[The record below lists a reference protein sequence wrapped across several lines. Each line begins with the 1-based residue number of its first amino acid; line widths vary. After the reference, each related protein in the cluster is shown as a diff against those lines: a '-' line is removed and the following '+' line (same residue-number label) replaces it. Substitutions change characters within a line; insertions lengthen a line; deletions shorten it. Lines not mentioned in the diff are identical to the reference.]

1 MDSAL
6 TERAHRDNDHLGLPV
21 ATVTQAGYMSPAD
34 KAMLDALA
42 AAAAAPAAAT
52 DYVTEEELAEA
63 LAGLSATTGGGGGAT
78 SGLATVWLSP
88 RAAHLPAAG
97 GATLEQNE
105 EDVNTIHDDL
115 SFDHG
120 VDNEAQWAFGVPEG
134 YTGAAIG
141 VTIYLLYES
150 P

>member
-34 KAMLDALA
+34 KAMLDALT

-52 DYVTEEELAEA
+52 DYVTEEELAVA

-78 SGLATVWLSP
+78 SG
-88 RAAHLPAAG
+88 AAPLPAAG